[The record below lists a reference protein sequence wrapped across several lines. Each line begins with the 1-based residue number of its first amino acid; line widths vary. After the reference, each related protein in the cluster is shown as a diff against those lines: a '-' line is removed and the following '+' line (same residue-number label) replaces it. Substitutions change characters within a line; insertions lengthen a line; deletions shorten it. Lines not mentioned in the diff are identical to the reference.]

1 MVQCIQ
7 VYEQERLQVGQRGFS
22 ALHWSYLA
30 SYLERAAHSK
40 YFSLQTNGVKFK
52 NYVGVIQIEDL
63 VIEIL
68 PKTDRDGQ
76 SADGQKVL
84 LEMLRICK
92 LLPIEAVGFAHLRTY
107 SNHIL
112 ELYIELF
119 LGELEKLY
127 RRGFLKKYRKVQAFQ
142 TKINGRLLL
151 NKQLHQIRKDRFYLD
166 KQIFDYN
173 HIVHGNLL
181 ACLLP
186 LKQFPLRVS
195 NHTKVQ
201 RFIYHFQELGV
212 TPVWKV
218 ESLGLTAEMH
228 CYQAVIDIAY
238 LLLRNKRPDIRF
250 GQERMIALLFDMNI
264 LFEEYIYQQLLLH
277 ASPDVKV
284 RRQLSKNFWQ
294 RHTIRPDI
302 LVEIEGQKIILDT
315 KWRMLKRAQPSADDL
330 KQLFVYMNYFNAPTA
345 FLLFP
350 RAGQLADQ
358 PPIPYAP
365 NEHLPQLWCGLSFCD
380 IVQHGQLN
388 IQLGKELLEN
398 LRMYQNQLPT

>member
-7 VYEQERLQVGQRGFS
+7 VYEQERLQIGQRGFS

-30 SYLERAAHSK
+30 SYLEREANSK
-40 YFSLQTNGVKFK
+40 YFSLQANGVKFK

-68 PKTDRDGQ
+68 PKVDRD
-76 SADGQKVL
+76 SEHADCQKVL

-92 LLPIEAVGFAHLRTY
+92 LLPMEAVGFAHLRTY

-127 RRGFLKKYRKVQAFQ
+127 QRGFLKKYRRVQEFQ
-142 TKINGRLLL
+142 DKINGRLLL

-166 KQIFDYN
+166 KQVFDYD

-181 ACLLP
+181 ACLLLLNQLP
-186 LKQFPLRVS
+186 LSVS
-195 NHTKVQ
+195 NHTKIQ
-201 RFIYHFQELGV
+201 RFIYHFRELGV

-218 ESLGLTAEMH
+218 ESLVLSAKMH
-228 CYQAVIDIAY
+228 HYQAVSDIAH

-264 LFEEYIYQQLLLH
+264 LFEEYVYQQLLLH
-277 ASPDVKV
+277 ASQEIKV
-284 RRQLSKNFWQ
+284 RRQLSKSFWQ
-294 RHTIRPDI
+294 RHSIRPDI
-302 LVEIEGQKIILDT
+302 LVEMEGQKIILDT

-330 KQLFVYMNYFNAPTA
+330 KQLFVYMNYFDAQMA
-345 FLLFP
+345 YLLFP
-350 RAGQLADQ
+350 KVGQLEDKL
-358 PPIPYAP
+358 PIPYAP
-365 NEHLPQLWCGLSFCD
+365 NEHLPQLWCGLSFCN
-380 IVQHGQLN
+380 IVQNGQLN
-388 IQLGKELLEN
+388 TQLGKELLEN
-398 LRMYQNQLPT
+398 LRMHQNQLPT